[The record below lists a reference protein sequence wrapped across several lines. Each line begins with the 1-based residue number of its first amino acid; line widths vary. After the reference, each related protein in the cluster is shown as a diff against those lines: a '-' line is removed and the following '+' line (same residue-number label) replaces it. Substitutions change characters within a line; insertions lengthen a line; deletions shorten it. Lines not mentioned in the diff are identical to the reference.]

1 MNHPHP
7 RRFRPSSLALALQSA
22 LLVLSVTGTARAQ
35 QQPAAQPSGQTL
47 PEIRVKAAPTDG
59 VEGYAAKRSTTATKT
74 DTPLVE
80 TPQSISVVTRE
91 ELDARGAQNVQE
103 ALRYVAGVSTEQF
116 GYDNRGFDYFMLRGF
131 PAYGTS
137 DFRDGL
143 KQAGYYDLTFSTEPY
158 GLERVEVLRGP
169 ASVMFGQGDAGG
181 IVNRVSKR
189 PTGSTAREVEV
200 QLGSFGRKQ
209 IGFDVEGV
217 FNPEGTL
224 QYRLVGVGLDTET
237 QLQYTT
243 GERISND
250 RLYLAPSLRWLITPN
265 TTLTVLSEFMKD
277 RAGDDIWYTADADG
291 NLTNVL
297 EGDPRFSWL
306 ERDIAT
312 VGYQLE
318 HRFNDT
324 LTLRQNFRHAHGKA
338 EKQHFWASLDDT
350 DPNTLLRTAV
360 RDEYDLDQTLLDTH
374 LQAKLR
380 TGAVDHTVLVGLD
393 WNHVKA
399 ANKTFENPSTP
410 SLDMQNP
417 VYGQSIADPD
427 LLTWDEKQK
436 STQLGLYLQDQLRF
450 GQRWTVTAGGRWD
463 RVRTRTTE
471 FEDSTTQ
478 RDRAFSGRLAV
489 SYLLPNGW
497 APYASYAESFLPQS
511 GTQSN
516 GDPFDPTKGRQY
528 EVGVKYQPQDSRYL
542 FTAALFD
549 LTKSN
554 VSTPDPVDPDAGN
567 VQTGEI
573 RSRGLEL
580 EVKGQLMPRLEAT
593 ASYTYIDAEV
603 TKSNLVEEDTGVP
616 EQGKRPMQV
625 PRHTAAAWLNYRLA
639 SVEGLSVGAGVRHVG
654 KRYNDNVNT
663 TSQPSH
669 TLFDAAV
676 GYDTGPWR
684 LSLAVTNLFDKDYV
698 QSRAFGTYWQGVERT
713 VRASVKYRW

>member
-169 ASVMFGQGDAGG
+169 SSVLFGQGDAGG

-189 PTGSTAREVEV
+189 PTGTTARDVEV

-209 IGFDVEGV
+209 IGVDVEGV

-250 RLYLAPSLRWLITPN
+250 RLYLAPSLRWLITPD
-265 TTLTVLSEFMKD
+265 TSLTVLSEFMKD
-277 RAGDDIWYTADADG
+277 RAGDDIWYRVDANE
-291 NLTNVL
+291 NLTDVL

-324 LTLRQNFRHAHGKA
+324 FTLRQNFRRAHGTA
-338 EKQHFWASLDDT
+338 EKQHFWASLDVPAN
-350 DPNTLLRTAV
+350 PNTLLRTAV
-360 RDEYDLDQTLLDTH
+360 RDEYDLDQTLLDTN

-380 TGAVDHTVLVGLD
+380 TGSVDHTVLVGLD

-399 ANKTFENPSTP
+399 ANKTYINNGTP

-417 VYGQSIADPD
+417 VYGQPIPEPD
-427 LLTWDEKQK
+427 TLDWDEEQK
-436 STQLGLYLQDQLRF
+436 SRQLGLYLQDQIKW
-450 GQRWTVTAGGRWD
+450 GQGWSITAGGRWD

-471 FEDSTTQ
+471 TVYGGDTTQ

-489 SYLLPNGW
+489 SYLLPSGW

-516 GDPFDPTKGRQY
+516 GDPFDPTEGKQY
-528 EVGVKYQPQDSRYL
+528 EVGVKYQPQDSQYL

-580 EVKGQLMPRLEAT
+580 EVKGQLTPGLQAT
-593 ASYTYIDAEV
+593 ASYTCLDVEV
-603 TKSNLVEEDTGVP
+603 SESNVPGEE
-616 EQGKRPMQV
+616 GKRPIQV
-625 PRHTAAAWLNYRLA
+625 PRHTASAWLNYRLA
-639 SVEGLSVGAGVRHVG
+639 SVQGLSLGAGVRHVG
-654 KRYNDNVNT
+654 KRYNDNLNT
-663 TSQPSH
+663 SSQPSH

-684 LSLAVTNLFDKDYV
+684 LSLAITNLFDKDYV